1 MYNASSNDV
10 IFRSVAGFEKVL
22 LDRSS
27 GQWLVASAQGE
38 SLYSYVFRFQ
48 RNRVFVSRVSNRKQN
63 ESGFANLRLFAAKN
77 SVSDLPVGVGA
88 VAAAQPRRF
97 PEFKG
102 LLHRQL
108 FVELDT

>member
-22 LDRSS
+22 LDSS

-48 RNRVFVSRVSNRKQN
+48 RNRVFVSRVSNRKRN
-63 ESGFANLRLFAAKN
+63 ESDFAYLRLFATKN
-77 SVSDLPVGVGA
+77 SVSRLPIGVGA
-88 VAAAQPRRF
+88 VAAAQTRRL